1 LFVKVS
7 IRKEGFLTSS
17 VVNDE
22 TINKS
27 KPKVLN
33 MNQVN
38 TSTQAEKQAKA
49 TGLMN
54 TNTGLELRS
63 LIKSNGE
70 LEISLIDVAIPEP
83 KANEVVVRIE
93 ASPLNPSD
101 IGLLFGA
108 ADVNTFKVAGTP
120 QQPILTGH
128 VPPQFMPAMAGR
140 LGQLLPVGNEGAGC
154 VVSAGSSVQAQ
165 KLMGKMVAILGGAM
179 YAQYRAIDANECL
192 VLAEGT
198 TAAQGA
204 SSYINPLTALGM
216 VQTMRQEGHT
226 ALVHTVGASN
236 LGQMLNRICLKDGIG
251 LVNIV
256 RKQEQVDLLLSQG
269 AVHVCNA
276 SAPDFLDELTIALEA
291 TGATLAFDAIG
302 GGKLAGQIL
311 QCMEKVINSK
321 ATEYSRYGSNVHKQ
335 VYIYGGLDLNP
346 IELPRNIGMTWG
358 VGGWLVFPFLKT
370 IDPVILQKMYARVIS
385 ELTTTFA
392 SHYTQE
398 VSLAQALS
406 LEAVALYKQPV
417 TNTKFLITP

>member
-1 LFVKVS
+1 
-7 IRKEGFLTSS
+7 
-17 VVNDE
+17 
-22 TINKS
+22 
-27 KPKVLN
+27 

-38 TSTQAEKQAKA
+38 TSTQTENQAKA

-70 LEISLIDVAIPEP
+70 LEISLTDVAIPEP

-120 QQPILTGH
+120 QRPILIGH

-140 LGQLLPVGNEGAGC
+140 VGQSLPVGNEGAGR
-154 VVSAGSSVQAQ
+154 VVRAGSSVQAQ

-192 VLAEGT
+192 VLADGT

-256 RKQEQVDLLLSQG
+256 RKQEQVDLLRAQG
-269 AVHVCNA
+269 ALYVCNTN
-276 SAPDFLDELTIALEA
+276 SHNFTDELTSAIEA

-370 IDPVILQKMYARVIS
+370 IDPVILQKMYARVVS

-406 LEAVALYKQPV
+406 VEAVALYKQPV
-417 TNTKFLITP
+417 TNTKFLITPQA

>member
-1 LFVKVS
+1 MTQV
-7 IRKEGFLTSS
+7 GTSNQS
-17 VVNDE
+17 
-22 TINKS
+22 TTS
-27 KPKVLN
+27 KTPSSLN
-33 MNQVN
+33 
-38 TSTQAEKQAKA
+38 TP
-49 TGLMN
+49 
-54 TNTGLELRS
+54 NTGLELRS
-63 LIKSNGE
+63 LVKSNGE
-70 LEISLIDVAIPEP
+70 LEISLIDVTIPVP

-108 ADVNTFKVAGTP
+108 ADINTFKVSGTP
-120 QQPILTGH
+120 ERPILSGK
-128 VPPQFMPAMAGR
+128 VPPQAIPAMAGR
-140 LGQLLPVGNEGAGC
+140 VGQSLPVGNEGAG
-154 VVSAGSSVQAQ
+154 VVVNAGSSEQAQ
-165 KLMGKMVAILGGAM
+165 KLLGKMVAICGGAM
-179 YAQYRAIDANECL
+179 YAQYRAINADECML
-192 VLAEGT
+192 LTDGT
-198 TAAQGA
+198 TAKEGA

-216 VQTMRQEGHT
+216 IHTMRLEGHT

-251 LVNIV
+251 LVSIV
-256 RKQEQVDLLLSQG
+256 RKQEQADLLLSQG

-346 IELPRNIGMTWG
+346 IELPRNIGMAWG

-370 IDPVILQKMYARVIS
+370 IEPVALQEMYARVAS
-385 ELTTTFA
+385 ELKTTFA

-398 VSLAQALS
+398 VSLAQALN
-406 LEAVALYKQPV
+406 LDAVVIYKQQA
-417 TNTKFLITP
+417 THTKFLITP